1 MLDVDAVQL
10 SFRGVRALGGI
21 SLELREGEVLGIIGP
36 NGSGKSTLFNVITGI
51 YQPDA
56 GAVRFRGAS
65 ITGLDPR
72 AVVKRGIARTYQNKR
87 LFPSLT
93 VLENVMVPALRR
105 ESGGL
110 LGDMLGLPSARD
122 GWRAARAHATE
133 CLEFVGLGTMAEV
146 GAGSLAYGQQNRLE
160 LARALALEPAILL
173 LDEPTAGLDP
183 ISSGEIDDLVLKLQ
197 QEHRMASVVVTHDLH
212 SAKAIAGHLILLNEG
227 NVVLEGTFEELQHS
241 EDKFVKAFL
250 KQSQEDTCRD
260 RRD

>member
-160 LARALALEPAILL
+160 LARALALEPALLL
-173 LDEPTAGLDP
+173 LDEPAAGLTPDERMDMRSL
-183 ISSGEIDDLVLKLQ
+183 IARIHARGVSVALV
-197 QEHRMASVVVTHDLH
+197 EHDMRVVMGLC
-212 SAKAIAGHLILLNEG
+212 SRI
-227 NVVLEGTFEELQHS
+227 VVLDHGEVIAAGLPA
-241 EDKFVKAFL
+241 DIA
-250 KQSQEDTCRD
+250 RD
-260 RRD
+260 PAVIAAYLGAQADD